1 MKRGALLYLA
11 CDEVDLN
18 HTDAV
23 GPTANLLLY
32 KIISVQKSQTKFIL
46 KAQWPGDDSE
56 CSDVP
61 IEDIIVGVK
70 LYRKHHVHAAPPG
83 AAAADAP
90 AVAEAAATTAAA
102 AAAASAPAAPVPQ
115 IPNVVTLR
123 FGMQSRYT
131 SAEYQ
136 QSGFFAAFEVDLSRL
151 VSRVEGPAPPC
162 GSSGTVFKKQ
172 LNGHLT
178 GACRVDGV
186 QGMRFK
192 VDGVYDA
199 TKIITRG
206 RAPRGEE
213 SKPLKLSLFANHGS
227 FVASLCDA
235 RIEPRVVAVL
245 GRFTAEEKK
254 STEAVDCPTTGSG
267 SEVPTP
273 ID

>member
-1 MKRGALLYLA
+1 MPRRASSRTGSEVDARRAKTVATALEPELDEADLPGEVPEFVKRGALLYLE
-11 CDEVDLN
+11 CDDVDLN

-32 KIISVQKSQTKFIL
+32 KIISVQKSQTKFVL
-46 KAQWPGDDSE
+46 KAQMPGDDSE
-56 CSDVP
+56 TSEVT

-70 LYRKHHVHAAPPG
+70 LYRSLHVHAAPG
-83 AAAADAP
+83 AAAADA
-90 AVAEAAATTAAA
+90 AAAAEAAAKTAAA

-131 SAEYQ
+131 SAEYP

-178 GACRVDGV
+178 GACRVDGW
-186 QGMRFK
+186 R
-192 VDGVYDA
+192 
-199 TKIITRG
+199 RC
-206 RAPRGEE
+206 PR
-213 SKPLKLSLFANHGS
+213 
-227 FVASLCDA
+227 
-235 RIEPRVVAVL
+235 
-245 GRFTAEEKK
+245 
-254 STEAVDCPTTGSG
+254 
-267 SEVPTP
+267 
-273 ID
+273 